1 MELLLAL
8 MGLATGT
15 YGVLVGSGGGIILGP
30 LLLIF
35 TDLETNVVAG
45 TTLAMVALTSLSGS
59 VVYRRIGVVDVRSGL
74 LFAAAA
80 IPGSVIAPFI
90 VKNIAGDA
98 FRALFG
104 LLLLGLATYMI
115 VGHRVNVF
123 APFGRPLARA
133 WSATRAGQVR
143 AADRHIETKSG
154 ERFDYRFNEPLATS
168 FNFALGFVS
177 AFFGTGGG
185 FLRTPVLI
193 AAFDF
198 PVRVAVATSVFALS
212 IYATIGAAV
221 HWSIGNV
228 EAYPTLVCTGAGL
241 LVGSQIGARLSN
253 VIPVAWI
260 LRALTAVLLAMGVR
274 LVVQALA

>member
-1 MELLLAL
+1 
-8 MGLATGT
+8 MGLVAGT

-45 TTLAMVALTSLSGS
+45 TTLGMVALTSLSGS
-59 VVYRRIGVVDVRSGL
+59 VAYRRIGVVDVRSGL

-80 IPGSVIAPFI
+80 IPGSVAAPFI

-104 LLLLGLATYMI
+104 LLLLGLATHMI
-115 VGHRVNVF
+115 VGHRLNVF
-123 APFGRPLARA
+123 VPFGRLFGWA
-133 WSATRAGQVR
+133 WRTVRPGPVSAT
-143 AADRHIETKSG
+143 DRHIETKSG
-154 ERFDYRFNEPLATS
+154 ESFEYRFNEPLATS
-168 FNFALGFVS
+168 LNVALGFIS

-193 AAFDF
+193 AAFNF

-212 IYATIGAAV
+212 IYATIGAGV

-228 EAYPTLVCTGAGL
+228 EAYPTLVWTGAGL

-253 VIPVAWI
+253 VIRGVWI

-274 LVVQALA
+274 LLWQALGS